1 MIMNKRGQSQIWNF
15 KDLMFTFLMLIFIFF
30 AISTFL
36 NAETNKIEDKVYYK
50 TSSFKAVDVSL
61 TYLKFHSTLM
71 PGLTMGDL
79 ITLYCEGTQVPLVS
93 ETEKFLKEFFPLTY
107 DEKFFQI
114 NCSETTPLII
124 GKKKTCSTREA
135 HSRIQIPSLS
145 NKIIHIFYCH
155 KVKDFA
161 SINYWGG
168 SY

>member
-1 MIMNKRGQSQIWNF
+1 MNKRGQSQIWNF

-114 NCSETTPLII
+114 SCPAPLLII
-124 GKKKTCSTREA
+124 GREGICSTREA

-155 KVKDFA
+155 KVKDSA
-161 SINYWGG
+161 STNYGG
-168 SY
+168 SPVLVK